1 MSDTRLQKR
10 TGGALKEKGQYLLA
24 FGVVASMLLVAGFP
38 VFVIFFFAIFAYFI
52 FKIFTGGR
60 RHETRDIF
68 EFYLAANEILRD
80 DGRNWFGFEIR
91 DALERGEAIVNRMPG
106 SPPLMYFALG
116 ALYNKA
122 GDHQAAINTL
132 SQVIENEK
140 GNEAA
145 YVHPTPELRNYVKIL
160 RKIERDPSEAP
171 LTSAAIRALERAR
184 RLRGKAILEESRAA
198 YVDES
203 SKQAERQRLGNG
215 NRPGHE
221 AVSVHFSND
230 PKVHDGEHPGAAA
243 DSHRSTRTGRGP
255 SGMDAKP
262 KRPGGPSEEKK
273 DPFADR
279 KPITEVLHDIY
290 DKNVQ

>member
-1 MSDTRLQKR
+1 MSETRIQKR
-10 TGGALKEKGQYLLA
+10 SGGALKEKGQYLLA

-38 VFVIFFFAIFAYFI
+38 IFVIFFFAIFAYFI
-52 FKIFTGGR
+52 FKVFTGGHR
-60 RHETRDIF
+60 YETRDIF

-80 DGRNWFGFEIR
+80 DGRNWFGFELR
-91 DALERGEAIVNRMPG
+91 DALERGESIVHRMPG
-106 SPPLMYFALG
+106 SPPLVYFALG

-171 LTSAAIRALERAR
+171 LTSAAIRSLERTR
-184 RLRGKAILEESRAA
+184 RLRGKLILEESRAA
-198 YVDES
+198 YVDQS
-203 SKQAERQRLGNG
+203 SRQAERQRLSNG
-215 NRPGHE
+215 GQPVHE
-221 AVSVHFSND
+221 TLPVHYN
-230 PKVHDGEHPGAAA
+230 GE
-243 DSHRSTRTGRGP
+243 TRHSEKGQQ
-255 SGMDAKP
+255 AKP
-262 KRPGGPSEEKK
+262 VHGRYTSQPASGQESRASNGKPSDGTR
-273 DPFADR
+273 DPFTDR
-279 KPITEVLHDIY
+279 KPISEVLHDIY